1 MSKKLNIL
9 DLKDKLSSYKKGR
22 EEYLELIEIAE
33 DNLKEYDKY
42 TQSALIEDIKQ
53 RQKEEKQLFYNGAK
67 HLYKNRDEII
77 SNAMGFNC
85 IIDFLEFDYAKKVFL
100 RDLLNAWEAGLTWLD
115 EDGNECLV
123 IGLKNPKFDRS
134 DNPKG
139 IITYLK
145 GNDEW
150 QAFVP
155 AKEYDAWFYSVKPDI
170 TKMNLTEGRTDFDNY
185 ITLSEIPACFL
196 GIEEW

>member
-9 DLKDKLSSYKKGR
+9 DLKTRLGSYKRGR
-22 EEYLELIEIAE
+22 EEYLELIEIAK
-33 DNLKEYDKY
+33 DNLKEYEENA
-42 TQSALIEDIKQ
+42 QSVLLEDINQ
-53 RQKEEKQLFYNGAK
+53 RRNEEKELFYKGAK
-67 HLYKNRDEII
+67 YLYKNRDEVI
-77 SNAMGFNC
+77 SNVMGFNC

-100 RDLLNAWEAGLTWLD
+100 RNLLNAWEAGLTWLD
-115 EDGNECLV
+115 KDGNECLV
-123 IGLKNPKFDRS
+123 VGLKNPKFDRS

-150 QAFVP
+150 HAFVP
-155 AKEYDAWFYSVKPDI
+155 AKEYDAWFYSINPDI
-170 TKMNLTEGRTDFDNY
+170 TNMNLTESRTDFDNY
-185 ITLSEIPACFL
+185 ITLSEIPARFL